1 MTLIL
6 NKKTVTCIQNQ
17 HYMKR
22 ITLLFLM
29 VAPITIF
36 SQTIYCL
43 HKDSVGVSFGKI
55 NNLNGEYSGISSTIC
70 FDVFWSTY
78 NPVKNQYIFK
88 GQVDAGQPTSKLYT
102 INANNGLVVNSLN
115 VIEGNE
121 GLRNFE
127 FNTNDSLIYALSKD
141 DFGVKLGT
149 INPSNGVFTERSNV
163 ICFSS
168 FWSALDSKK
177 GYYILKGQAYPGA
190 PASKLFTVDLK
201 TGAIIQSIDMQEGDD
216 GIKQME
222 YNSCDSTLYAV
233 NKSFTGI
240 TIGKLDNLTGT
251 YTPISQQICFNTY
264 SATLVPSKDQIII
277 IGTDDSESSTI
288 KLYTVNTKTGALV
301 SQAIVGNVY
310 SSAQNVESN
319 ILGCTRNAKPI
330 QSSQNA
336 FTPNNDGINDRFY
349 PEELKGIN
357 NVKLSIFNR
366 WGNLVY
372 ESNNNEQGW
381 DGYSKKEP
389 CPDGVYFW
397 NASYMENNIKINK
410 NGMITLIK

>member
-1 MTLIL
+1 M
-6 NKKTVTCIQNQ
+6 
-17 HYMKR
+17 
-22 ITLLFLM
+22 
-29 VAPITIF
+29 AIF
-36 SQTIYCL
+36 SQTTYCL
-43 HKDSVGVSFGKI
+43 QKDSAGVCFGKI
-55 NNLNGEYSGISSTIC
+55 NNINGYFSRISSTIC

-88 GQVDAGQPTSKLYT
+88 GQVNGGQSTSKLYT
-102 INANNGLVVNSLN
+102 INANNGLVVNSLG

-127 FNTNDSLIYALSKD
+127 FNPSDSLIYALSKD
-141 DFGVKLGT
+141 DFGIKLGT
-149 INPSNGVFTERSNV
+149 LNPSNGVFSERSNV

-177 GYYILKGQAYPGA
+177 GYFIFKGQVYPGA
-190 PASKLFTVDLK
+190 PISRLFTVDIRN
-201 TGAIIQSIDMQEGDD
+201 GGIIQGVDVSEGDD

-222 YNSCDSTLYAV
+222 YNSCDSSLYAV
-233 NKSFTGI
+233 YKSSTGI
-240 TIGKLDNLTGT
+240 TIGKLDYYTGI
-251 YTPISQQICFNTY
+251 YTPISQQICFNSY
-264 SATLVPSKDQIII
+264 SATLVPSNDQMIIT
-277 IGTDDSESSTI
+277 GTDDNESSTI
-288 KLYTVNTKTGALV
+288 KLYTVNTKTGTLI
-301 SQAIVGNVY
+301 SQAIVGDGYKGILNI
-310 SSAQNVESN
+310 ESN
-319 ILGCTRNAKPI
+319 IQNCTSNAKPA
-330 QSSQNA
+330 QQSQNA

-357 NVKLSIFNR
+357 NVTLSIFNR
-366 WGNLVY
+366 WGNIVY

-410 NGMITLIK
+410 NGIITLIK